1 MNTSRELHHVFSVG
15 HGHRFFGVFI
25 LATNRD
31 HGIVVLCPFT
41 LGNQLDVGA
50 LAMAS
55 RSASGNGM
63 RASDTRALL
72 RRRGFVAKKS
82 MGQNF
87 VVDDA
92 LLRRVVHE
100 MRVVGDASVLEIGPG
115 TGNLTRHLLEAGA
128 RVLAVEKDD
137 RLVAS
142 LAEDFAS
149 DVSEGRLELVHADVL
164 RWLADGDVQVSSHA
178 RGRCRVVANLPYN
191 VTSDVLKRILP
202 RGDVFEDLHLML
214 QDEAGRRLVQARPGD
229 KDYRAMS
236 VRVDYYC
243 SRADYL
249 FRVGRE
255 KYFPQ
260 PHVDSCVVAMALRTP
275 EERLPLCD
283 GNVQAYFSM
292 VQRAFLA
299 RRKALRNALAPT
311 YASTDVAAAVAELA
325 WPADVRPQSLSSAD
339 YVHLYNRLGG
349 ARR

>member
-1 MNTSRELHHVFSVG
+1 
-15 HGHRFFGVFI
+15 
-25 LATNRD
+25 
-31 HGIVVLCPFT
+31 
-41 LGNQLDVGA
+41 
-50 LAMAS
+50 
-55 RSASGNGM
+55 M

-92 LLRRVVHE
+92 LLRRVAQG
-100 MRVVGDASVLEIGPG
+100 MRLDGDTSVLEIGPG
-115 TGNLTRHLLEAGA
+115 TGNLTRHLLQAGA

-149 DVSEGRLELVHADVL
+149 EVAEERLELVHADVL
-164 RWLADGDVQVSSHA
+164 RWLADCDAQVASHA

-191 VTSDVLKRILP
+191 VTSDVLKKVLP
-202 RGDVFEDLHLML
+202 RGDLFEDLHLML
-214 QDEAGRRLVQARPGD
+214 QEEAGKRLVQARPGD

-236 VRVDYYC
+236 VRVGYYC

-275 EERLPLCD
+275 EERLELCD
-283 GNVQAYFSM
+283 GNVQAYFQL

-299 RRKALRNALAPT
+299 RRKALRNALAP
-311 YASTDVAAAVAELA
+311 AHPPKDVADAVAELG
-325 WPADVRPQSLSSAD
+325 WPVDVRPQSLSASD
-339 YVHLYNRLGG
+339 YVHLYNILRGG
-349 ARR
+349 RP